1 MRRIGEVDDDQILW
15 SPISQKNG
23 RKACG
28 FSNVIVNGIAFGTN
42 IKCSI

>member
-1 MRRIGEVDDDQILW
+1 VRHSGEVDEDQILW
-15 SPISQKNG
+15 SPISQKNE

-42 IKCSI
+42 ITYSI